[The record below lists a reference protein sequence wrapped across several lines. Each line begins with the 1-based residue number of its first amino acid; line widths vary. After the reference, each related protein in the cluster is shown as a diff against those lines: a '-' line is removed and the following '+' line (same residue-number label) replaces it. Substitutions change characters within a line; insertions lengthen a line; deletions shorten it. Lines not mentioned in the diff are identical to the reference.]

1 MTSKGITD
9 EGADDAVL
17 RRFEVVR
24 ITGAA
29 RDAVCTGSH
38 SIRFTGRDIVEVSRL
53 LEFLGEY
60 SAELT
65 P

>member
-1 MTSKGITD
+1 MMREARPRRD
-9 EGADDAVL
+9 VL
-17 RRFEVVR
+17 YLSIVER
-24 ITGAA
+24 
-29 RDAVCTGSH
+29 TGSH
-38 SIRFTGRDIVEVSRL
+38 SIRFEGRDIIEVSVF

>member
-1 MTSKGITD
+1 MRPSLR
-9 EGADDAVL
+9 L
-17 RRFEVVR
+17 RRTFKHYRPGEVLSYLSIVER
-24 ITGAA
+24 
-29 RDAVCTGSH
+29 TGSH
-38 SIRFTGRDIVEVSRL
+38 SIRFTGRDIVEVSRF